1 MSLASFVAAVLNA
14 LKDAEI
20 PCMLTGSLA
29 AAYYGTPRA
38 TQDVDLV
45 IEPSADGLELLVSAL
60 ESAGFYVDREVAR
73 DSFRTGGQFNAIDPE
88 SGWKADFIFRKSRP
102 FSEAEFARRDVKEFA
117 GIEVALPTLEDLII
131 AKLEWSEL
139 GDSALQR
146 RDIKQ
151 LVEFAD
157 DSLDEEYL
165 LHWIEDLG
173 LIAAWERLKS

>member
-14 LKDAEI
+14 LGEANI

-60 ESAGFYVDREVAR
+60 ESAGFYVDRQAAR
-73 DSFRTGGQFNAIDPE
+73 DAFKTGGQFNAIDPE
-88 SGWKADFIFRKSRP
+88 SGWKADFIFRRSRP
-102 FSEAEFARRDVKEFA
+102 FSETEFARRDMKEIA
-117 GIEVALPTLEDLII
+117 GVEVAVPTLEDLII

-139 GDSALQR
+139 GDSELQR

-151 LVEFAD
+151 LVEFAG

-165 LHWIEDLG
+165 LHWIEQLG
-173 LIAAWERLKS
+173 LTAAWKRL